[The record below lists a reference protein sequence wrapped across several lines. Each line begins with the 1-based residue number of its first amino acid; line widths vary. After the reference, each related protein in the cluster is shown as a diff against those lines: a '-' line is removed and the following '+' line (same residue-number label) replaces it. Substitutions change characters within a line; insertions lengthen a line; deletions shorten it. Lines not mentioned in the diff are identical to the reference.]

1 MRTPELTQCF
11 VWFFSAVHM
20 HTQLCD
26 IANELIYGLKCFRLM
41 SDSASQGIQVKN
53 KNKIQNN
60 AGIMHSNRGN
70 A

>member
-1 MRTPELTQCF
+1 
-11 VWFFSAVHM
+11 M

-26 IANELIYGLKCFRLM
+26 IANELIYGLECFRLM

>member
-1 MRTPELTQCF
+1 
-11 VWFFSAVHM
+11 
-20 HTQLCD
+20 
-26 IANELIYGLKCFRLM
+26 M

-53 KNKIQNN
+53 KTKIQNN